1 MRVQTF
7 ALTAAALILLTGLST
22 ALGNKKVQCDV
33 MTIQAS
39 NAGKGVDTR
48 LKKYERTFKQPPFS
62 AYNTYELVHRQ
73 TYTMPANVPVALR
86 LPKSLGGTLKLN
98 KVAKGELDLT
108 LSLTRKDK
116 SPVNI
121 QGKAAFGAPFF
132 AAGFKNPDGVWIF
145 GVVCGK

>member
-1 MRVQTF
+1 MHVRTF
-7 ALTAAALILLTGLST
+7 ALTAAALILLSGLST
-22 ALGNKKVQCDV
+22 AFGDKQVRCDV

-39 NAGKGVDTR
+39 NAGKGVDAR
-48 LKKYERTFKQPPFS
+48 LKKYEQTFKQSPFS

-73 TYTMPANVPVALR
+73 TYSMPTNAPVSLR

-98 KVAKGELDLT
+98 NVAKGELDLT

-121 QGKAAFGAPFF
+121 NGKAAFGAPFF
-132 AAGFKNPDGVWIF
+132 AAGFKNPTGVWIF
-145 GVVCGK
+145 GVVCRE